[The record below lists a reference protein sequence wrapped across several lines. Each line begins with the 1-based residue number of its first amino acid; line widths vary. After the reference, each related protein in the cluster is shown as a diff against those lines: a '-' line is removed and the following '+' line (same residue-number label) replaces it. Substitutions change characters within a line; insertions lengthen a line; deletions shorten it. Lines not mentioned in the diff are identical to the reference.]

1 MKKRDKKSM
10 KKVISVVLLMGV
22 LFSSYFLAKY
32 ISSLDGADNT
42 SVAKWSVEA
51 VSDTDTL
58 NLVSG
63 NAVGVYTLTITSTSE
78 VSARYSVILSN
89 VPAELEVKIDNGEYQ
104 TADNSGSIVF
114 ENVDTINV
122 GNNSSARVHSLTFN
136 SPLDSNISSVN
147 AVDVDVEF
155 VQVD

>member
-1 MKKRDKKSM
+1 MKKKDAQKM
-10 KKVISVVLLMGV
+10 IVVALLVVAMFG
-22 LFSSYFLAKY
+22 SYFIAKY
-32 ISSLDGADNT
+32 ISSLVGGDDT

-51 VSDTDTL
+51 VPNTDTL

-78 VSARYSVILSN
+78 VSARYSVMLSN
-89 VPAELEVKIDNGEYQ
+89 VPDELEVKIDNGEYQ

-114 ENVDTINV
+114 ENAGTINV
-122 GNNSSARVHSLTFN
+122 GNNNRTRVHNLTFN
-136 SPLDSNISSVN
+136 SPLDSNIPN
-147 AVDVDVEF
+147 TNEVDVDVEF